1 MAARRLPTVVGR
13 IRDEDIAEVRERARI
28 DDVVSSYVTLRN
40 AGGGSMK
47 GLCPFHD
54 EKSASFHVTPSRG
67 FYHCLAGETEVLT
80 YDGVRPIEQLAG
92 RTHRILG
99 IHADWVEA
107 PFRSFGVQPLMKI
120 TIGRNRQVK
129 EIFATDEHRWFVR
142 SGKHGEKRREVITRD
157 LSAGDRLCHTY
168 PRNGIRRTTPSPF
181 GIAHGFT
188 FGDGTRLY
196 KGSVAKI
203 CPPKDTAMLK
213 WFPNSLTT
221 AFDGNLLVHHLPA
234 FFKDTPPL
242 DESPSYLYGWL
253 AGYFAADGCVSTDGT
268 VMLNSA
274 KRANL
279 DFVRAV
285 CTRLGIGTYGIT
297 GQMRQGFPGREPSAP
312 FRVHFVNEDLTD
324 QFFLIP
330 EHLERFRYTDK
341 KFARR
346 GWVVRSVETSER
358 VEEVFCAEVD
368 DGHAF
373 VLADN
378 ILTGNCFGCQA
389 GGDVIKFVMEMD
401 GLGFTETVE
410 RLADRF
416 GVQLRYE
423 EGGAARPRT
432 GGPQRPRLIEAHR
445 HAGEWY
451 ADQLATPEALDAR
464 QFLDSRGFDTDA
476 ATTFGV
482 GFSPRGGEDLLKHL
496 RQLGFKDEELVTSG
510 LIGEGR
516 GLYDR
521 FRGRLMWPIRD
532 SSGDTIGFGA
542 RRIFDDDRIEAKY
555 LNTPETPIYKKS
567 QVLYGIDLARR
578 EIARASQAVIVEG
591 YTDVMACHLA
601 GVKTAVATCGTAFGD
616 DHARVIRRLL
626 HDHDEFRGEVIFT
639 FDGDEAGQKAAL
651 RAFEGDQIFA
661 GQTYVAVEPT
671 GLDPC
676 DLRLQKGGAEVREL
690 VARRV
695 PLYRF
700 VLANVVQRYDLD
712 RADGRIDAMR
722 EAAKLVTA
730 IRDRSKVDAFS
741 RELAGMLGI
750 EPIDVQREVRRAS
763 QRAAAPGR
771 IAARGAQRPASEL
784 PDPRDPRLMLER
796 ETLKLIVQYPAA
808 VGRTARDVGA
818 EDFTHGAYRAL
829 WAGINAAGGPTA
841 ADVQWSST
849 LRDAQTDERLQSLI
863 SALTV
868 EPLLSAKEP
877 DDAYVGQHVHRLRE
891 LTAMRRIADLKSR
904 LQRTNPVE
912 QATEYNRMFGELVAL
927 EQHRRSLRE
936 RALESQ

>member
-1 MAARRLPTVVGR
+1 VCSADRAGRPARRLPGVAGR
-13 IRDEDIAEVRERARI
+13 IREEDIAEVRERARI
-28 DDVVSSYVTLRN
+28 DDVVSSYVTLRS

-67 FYHCLAGETEVLT
+67 FYHC
-80 YDGVRPIEQLAG
+80 
-92 RTHRILG
+92 
-99 IHADWVEA
+99 
-107 PFRSFGVQPLMKI
+107 
-120 TIGRNRQVK
+120 
-129 EIFATDEHRWFVR
+129 
-142 SGKHGEKRREVITRD
+142 
-157 LSAGDRLCHTY
+157 
-168 PRNGIRRTTPSPF
+168 
-181 GIAHGFT
+181 
-188 FGDGTRLY
+188 
-196 KGSVAKI
+196 
-203 CPPKDTAMLK
+203 
-213 WFPNSLTT
+213 
-221 AFDGNLLVHHLPA
+221 
-234 FFKDTPPL
+234 
-242 DESPSYLYGWL
+242 
-253 AGYFAADGCVSTDGT
+253 
-268 VMLNSA
+268 
-274 KRANL
+274 
-279 DFVRAV
+279 
-285 CTRLGIGTYGIT
+285 
-297 GQMRQGFPGREPSAP
+297 
-312 FRVHFVNEDLTD
+312 
-324 QFFLIP
+324 
-330 EHLERFRYTDK
+330 
-341 KFARR
+341 
-346 GWVVRSVETSER
+346 
-358 VEEVFCAEVD
+358 
-368 DGHAF
+368 
-373 VLADN
+373 
-378 ILTGNCFGCQA
+378 FGCQA

-410 RLADRF
+410 RLAEKV

-423 EGGAARPRT
+423 EGGAPRPHT
-432 GGPQRPRLIEAHR
+432 GPHRPRLIEAHK

-451 ADQLATPEALDAR
+451 AEQLASPEALTAR
-464 QFLDSRGFDTDA
+464 QFLDSRGFDADA
-476 ATTFGV
+476 ASTFGV

-496 RQLGFKDEELVTSG
+496 RQKGFSDEELVTSG
-510 LIGEGR
+510 LIGQGR

-671 GLDPC
+671 GMDPC
-676 DLRLQKGGAEVREL
+676 DLRLKSGDAEVREL

-712 RADGRIDAMR
+712 RADGRVDAMR

-741 RELAGMLGI
+741 RELAGMIGI
-750 EPIDVQREVRRAS
+750 EPGDVQREVRRAS
-763 QRAAAPGR
+763 QRAAPES
-771 IAARGAQRPASEL
+771 AAVARPTARAAEL
-784 PDPRDPRLMLER
+784 PDPRDPRLVLER
-796 ETLKLIVQYPAA
+796 ETMKLLVQHPAA
-808 VGRTARDVGA
+808 VGHMADDVDGD
-818 EDFTHGAYRAL
+818 DFTHGAYRAL
-829 WAGINAAGGPTA
+829 WAGIKAAGGA
-841 ADVQWSST
+841 ASADAQWSST

-877 DDAYVGQHVHRLRE
+877 NDAYVAQHVFRLRE

-904 LQRTNPVE
+904 LQRTNPVDH
-912 QATEYNRMFGELVAL
+912 ATEYNRMFGELVAL

-936 RALESQ
+936 RALETQ